1 MSFAVR
7 FDFPGATTP
16 CFAGLHKGAWGWAP
30 TLATAELF
38 DTIEAAQNCLDNAY
52 TKNSRLYGRIVTV
65 KAGYPVG
72 APS

>member
-7 FDFPGATTP
+7 FDFPGADAP

-38 DTIEAAQNCLDNAY
+38 DTVDAAQRTLDNAY
-52 TKNSRLYGRIVTV
+52 GKNTRLHGRVVTV
-65 KAGYPVG
+65 EAGYPVA